1 MTRGRGAKAAG
12 ATGRRHRPLPPAR
25 LSLHWVWIGVMHCS
39 PAYPQALVTAI
50 RRVFLEG
57 VAARQHLR
65 TRSTTA

>member
-12 ATGRRHRPLPPAR
+12 PTGQRHRPLPPVC
-25 LSLHWVWIGVMHCS
+25 LSLYRAQNVVMHCS
-39 PAYPQALVTAI
+39 PAYLQALVTAI

-57 VAARQHLR
+57 VAARQHLM